1 MHVTDRSQRI
11 LLPVK
16 RWFIWL
22 SLAVALLLNLLP
34 PTRLIGY
41 PDWVALAL
49 TFWCV
54 REPRRVNVG
63 IAWMFGFAM
72 DIADAALLGQHALCY
87 AVLAYLATSL
97 SRRLQWFP
105 VSQQAMH
112 VLPLMLGTQLLM
124 LFTNYIAGGMFPGW
138 GFFVSS
144 FTSALLWPVVS
155 FLLLLP
161 QRQPENVDQIRPI

>member
-1 MHVTDRSQRI
+1 MLSTDKRQRI

-16 RWFIWL
+16 AWFIWL
-22 SLAVALLLNLLP
+22 SLMAALMLNLLP
-34 PTRLIGY
+34 PARIIAY

-54 REPRRVNVG
+54 REPRRVNIG
-63 IAWMFGFAM
+63 IAWIFGFVM

-87 AVLAYLATSL
+87 AVLAYAATSL

-105 VSQQAMH
+105 LGQQALH
-112 VLPLMLGTQLLM
+112 ILPLMFGTQLLM
-124 LFTNYIAGGMFPGW
+124 LAINTIAGGMFPGW
-138 GFFVSS
+138 SFFLTSV
-144 FTSALLWPVVS
+144 TSALLWPVVS

-161 QRQPENVDQIRPI
+161 QRQPENVDQTRPI

>member
-1 MHVTDRSQRI
+1 MLDSGKRQRI

-16 RWFIWL
+16 PWFIWL

-34 PTRLIGY
+34 PTRIAAY
-41 PDWVALAL
+41 PEWVALAL

-54 REPRRVNVG
+54 REPRRVNIG

-72 DIADAALLGQHALCY
+72 DIADAALLGQHALSY
-87 AVLAYLATSL
+87 ALLAYVATSL
-97 SRRLQWFP
+97 SRRMQWFP
-105 VSQQAMH
+105 VSQQALH
-112 VLPLMLGTQLLM
+112 VLPLMVLTQIVMLGTN
-124 LFTNYIAGGMFPGW
+124 FIAGGMFPGW
-138 GFFVSS
+138 TFFLSS

-161 QRQPENVDQIRPI
+161 QRQPESVDQTRPI

>member
-1 MHVTDRSQRI
+1 MRSLEKRQRI

-16 RWFIWL
+16 VWFIWL

-34 PTRLIGY
+34 PTRIIGY
-41 PDWVALAL
+41 PDWLAL
-49 TFWCV
+49 GLAFWCV

-63 IAWMFGFAM
+63 IAWTFGFAM
-72 DIADAALLGQHALCY
+72 DVADAALLGQHALCY
-87 AVLAYLATSL
+87 AVLAYFAASL
-97 SRRLQWFP
+97 SRRMQWFP
-105 VSQQAMH
+105 VAQQALH

-124 LFTNYIAGGMFPGW
+124 LLINAITGGMFPGW
-138 GFFVSS
+138 SFLVSS
-144 FTSALLWPVVS
+144 FTSALLWPMVS